1 MELIITE
8 VKKIAIYNGLQFHEE
23 MYGYILNYA
32 KNTNM
37 YVDIYSD
44 NDDQLSWYPLYSIYF
59 KNFSIKPTNQ
69 YSPDNQYEYIFVTT
83 DTDWNFKFEWFNL
96 NVIVINHYYNENRN
110 PYALNY
116 INVAKFKNSTLDY
129 CIPCYP
135 ISKASNKIQNNS
147 ISIIGGY
154 EISMYKNKYNY
165 NLINRLRFSNNK
177 PIELHII
184 SRSIDT
190 DALKEFDPNISIHLH
205 ANISCIEMDSILKNT
220 SYIILSSCNSV
231 SKREGENAS
240 GSIQLAY
247 NYLCQPIV
255 SSYTN
260 KFLNLKGSFE
270 FNEND
275 NNPIILPDVNFF
287 QLEKYRESYV
297 NYLPIALTNL
307 KRNLLIPK
315 KIMQTWVTK
324 ELSIQFQ
331 QIVDSWKFYNPN
343 YEYILFDNNDIENF
357 IKAHFDLTILNA
369 YKKIIPG
376 AYKADL
382 FRYCYLYIKGGIY
395 ADIDTLCL
403 GKLDQFILPN
413 ISFIAPIDLNNNPID
428 GTHNIFNSFIASR
441 PKHPIF
447 MNCINI
453 IVDNVKN
460 KKNSKS
466 KLDFSGPGVLGQAIN
481 KYLGNNE
488 LSSFINKEGI
498 INDILFL
505 KFEALTEE
513 VKDISGNILFQNKN
527 GNPLIHKLYSLECEK
542 INNFVSWVS
551 CENIINEEITNI
563 KSIALLIYGQFRT
576 YKNNLRQNI
585 ISLWPIFEN
594 KIVYVF
600 ILSDK
605 NIQGNYS
612 SNNEKEILDIFNE
625 FNFNVQFLYYIED
638 IINTDEKIYCDNFY
652 QIIKNNDEIS
662 NNFVPNLMYRKY
674 LLNKLACDYIKFNKL
689 TIDVFL
695 YARLFDM
702 KISYIKNIKGCYV
715 DFDKIKNYIY
725 YLLEDKNNIIGSS
738 DALFMGSQ
746 EGIQNLFNNWNESGE
761 IQIFHDE
768 VWNDIEFTKYAY
780 SCNSF
785 LTTHRHIYSPEIQ
798 YLARV
803 YYSKFKYFNI
813 RLDNNN
819 PVNLSSYMVYNII
832 HDPDRLDFKDKILY
846 LDFSQE
852 TIEKAINNFTN
863 NNKII
868 YLYNRSVL
876 TDLLLILSYQ
886 LNYSNITIIGAINLL
901 ETSYLLHFNDS
912 NKNNIF
918 YSFNDNHNNSNHIK
932 NNNNLKVC
940 SENIFNEEERQ
951 KYNRFL
957 LTSKIIFININK
969 NNIQDILHL
978 FEWLYKNS
986 FFGLIIYKNNSEDNI
1001 LPVEITSHKINF
1013 NTINDDTIGLLK
1025 F

>member
-1 MELIITE
+1 
-8 VKKIAIYNGLQFHEE
+8 
-23 MYGYILNYA
+23 
-32 KNTNM
+32 
-37 YVDIYSD
+37 
-44 NDDQLSWYPLYSIYF
+44 LYSIYF

-83 DTDWNFKFEWFNL
+83 DTDWNFKFEWINL
-96 NVIVINHYYNENRN
+96 NVIIINHHYNENRN

-135 ISKASNKIQNNS
+135 ISKATNKIQNNS
-147 ISIIGGY
+147 IAIIGGY
-154 EISMYKNKYNY
+154 EISMYKNKYNS

-184 SRSIDT
+184 SCSIDT
-190 DALKEFDPNISIHLH
+190 DALKEINSAISIYLH
-205 ANISCIEMDSILKNT
+205 QNISCLEMDSILKNS
-220 SYIILSSCNSV
+220 SYIILSSCNSS
-231 SKREGENAS
+231 SKREAESAS

-247 NYLCQPIV
+247 NYLCQPII

-275 NNPIILPDVNFF
+275 INPIILPDVNFF
-287 QLEKYRESYV
+287 QLEKYREKYVSYF
-297 NYLPIALTNL
+297 PIALTNL
-307 KRNLLIPK
+307 KKNIKIPK
-315 KIMQTWVTK
+315 KIMQTWETK
-324 ELSIQFQ
+324 TISFEFQ
-331 QIVDSWKFYNPN
+331 QIINSWKIHNSD
-343 YEYILFDNNDIENF
+343 YEYILFNKDEREDF
-357 IKAHFDLTILNA
+357 IKTHFDLTILNT

-376 AYKADL
+376 AYKSDF
-382 FRYCYLYIKGGIY
+382 FRYCYLYINGGIY
-395 ADIDTLCL
+395 VDIDTLCL
-403 GKLDQFILPN
+403 GKLDNFLLPN
-413 ISFIAPIDLNNNPID
+413 ISFIVPIDLNNNPND
-428 GTHNIFNSFIASR
+428 GTHNLACGFIASR
-441 PKHPIF
+441 PKHPILI
-447 MNCINI
+447 NCINI
-453 IVDNVKN
+453 IVENVKN
-460 KKNSKS
+460 KIFSKS
-466 KLDFSGPGVLGQAIN
+466 KLDFSGPGVLGRAVN
-481 KYLGNNE
+481 KYLNNNE

-505 KFEALTEE
+505 KFNALTEE
-513 VKDISGNILFQNKN
+513 VSDLNGNLLFQNKN
-527 GNPLIHKLYSLECEK
+527 GNPLISKLYSLECEK
-542 INNFVSWVS
+542 INNFVSWIS
-551 CENIINEEITNI
+551 CENIISEEITNI

-576 YKNNLRQNI
+576 YKYNLRQNI

-594 KIVYVF
+594 KNVYVF

-605 NIQGNYS
+605 NKQGNYS
-612 SNNEKEILDIFNE
+612 SNNEKEVLDIFNE

-638 IINTDEKIYCDNFY
+638 IIDTQEKNYCDSFY
-652 QIIKNNDEIS
+652 QTIKHQLGVS
-662 NNFVPNLMYRKY
+662 NKFVPNLMYRKY

-702 KISYIKNIKGCYV
+702 KISYITNIKGCYV
-715 DFDKIKNYIY
+715 DFDKIKNCIY

-738 DALFMGSQ
+738 DTLFMGSQ

-761 IQIFHDE
+761 IKIFHDD
-768 VWNDIEFTKYAY
+768 VWNDIEFTRYAY
-780 SCNSF
+780 SCDSF
-785 LTTHRHIYSPEIQ
+785 LTTYRHIYSPEIQ

-803 YYSKFKYFNI
+803 YYSKFNYFNI

-819 PVNLSSYMVYNII
+819 LVNLSSYMVYNII
-832 HDPDRLDFKDKILY
+832 HDQDRLDFKDKILY

-852 TIEKAINNFTN
+852 TLEKAINKFTN
-863 NNKII
+863 NNKMI
-868 YLYNRSVL
+868 YSYNNNIL
-876 TDLLLILSYQ
+876 IDLLLATSYQ
-886 LNYSNITIIGAINLL
+886 LSYSNITIIGAINFL
-901 ETSYLLHFNDS
+901 ETSYLLYFNDS
-912 NKNNIF
+912 NKNNVF
-918 YSFNDNHNNSNHIK
+918 YSFNDNNNNKSIHIK
-932 NNNNLKVC
+932 NNNNYLKVC

-969 NNIQDILHL
+969 NNIQDILYL

-1013 NTINDDTIGLLK
+1013 NTINHDTIGLLK